1 LEEEE
6 AMIISLDIGF
16 SNTGWSIFNKG
27 GLLDIGVI
35 QTKKTEKRMVRVSDD
50 NVRRCI
56 EIANEIDK
64 LKQKYGLQGVLGELP
79 SGSQNARAANQFGL
93 IIGTVGVAAHFLGL
107 PAEWCSQQ
115 EVKKATTGNRFGG
128 KDDVMTA
135 ICDMVGVTKTTK
147 IVKITKG
154 KRKGKE
160 TIKTT
165 YHLMGKKFPESKFE
179 HIADSIGVYM
189 ALKTG
194 NLVKMFG

>member
-1 LEEEE
+1 
-6 AMIISLDIGF
+6 MIISLDIGF

-35 QTKKTEKRMVRVSDD
+35 QTKKTAKRMIRVSDD
-50 NVRRCI
+50 NVRRCV
-56 EIANEIDK
+56 EIANELDK
-64 LKQKYGLQGVLGELP
+64 LKQKHGLQGVLGELP

-93 IIGTVGVAAHFLGL
+93 IIGTVGVAAHLLGL

-115 EVKKATTGNRFGG
+115 EVKKAVTGNRFGG
-128 KDDVMTA
+128 KGDVMTA
-135 ICDMVGVTKTTK
+135 ICDIVGVTKTTK
-147 IVKITKG
+147 IIKITKG

-160 TIKTT
+160 TVKTT
-165 YHLMGKKFPESKFE
+165 YHIMGKKFPESKFE